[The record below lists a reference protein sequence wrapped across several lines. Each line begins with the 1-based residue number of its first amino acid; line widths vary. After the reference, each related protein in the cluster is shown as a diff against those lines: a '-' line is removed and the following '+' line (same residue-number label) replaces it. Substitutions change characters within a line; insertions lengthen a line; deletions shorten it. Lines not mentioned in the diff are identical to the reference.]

1 MEEWLYVMLIKK
13 TKDYRRLNKVGV
25 TEHAENL
32 RKLDAEG
39 NIKLAGAFKGYPGM
53 AGMFILKAKSYEEAE
68 TICQNEPLIVN
79 GYATYE
85 LHQLQVANK
94 ENNYLL

>member
-13 TKDYRRLNKVGV
+13 TKEYRRVNKAGV
-25 TEHAENL
+25 TEHIENL
-32 RKLDAEG
+32 RKLDEEG
-39 NIKLAGAFKGYPGM
+39 TIELAGAFKGYPGM
-53 AGMFILKAKSYEEAE
+53 AGMFILKANSYEEAE
-68 TICQNEPLIVN
+68 AICQKEPLIVN

-85 LHQLQVANK
+85 LHRLQAANK